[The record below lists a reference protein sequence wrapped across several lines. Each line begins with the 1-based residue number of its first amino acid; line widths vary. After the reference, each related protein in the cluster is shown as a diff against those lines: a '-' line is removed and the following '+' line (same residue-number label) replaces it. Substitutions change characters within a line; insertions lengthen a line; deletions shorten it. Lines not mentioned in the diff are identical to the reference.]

1 MSDSNLS
8 AQSGIR
14 GRIDAHTALYAV
26 LGNPVAHSLSPVMH
40 NAAFAR
46 TGHNGVYV
54 AFAVSDPGAAV
65 AGLRALGIAGASVT
79 IPFKTGVIG
88 HLDQLD
94 PVAAAIGAVNTIV
107 NRAGRLTG
115 YNTDG
120 RGAVRALTG
129 ATPVKDQRIAVI
141 GAGGAACA
149 ISHALAE
156 KGARVV
162 IVNRSAARGEAL
174 ARRVGADF
182 VPLADFNGGRCEV
195 LINTTPVGMVP
206 DIDGIPVDEK
216 VLRPGMVVMDVV
228 YNPQKTRLLY
238 AAGRIGCRTV
248 SGVEMFVCQG
258 AAQFEL
264 WTDRPAPVD
273 MMRAVVTDALQN
285 VKNQP

>member
-1 MSDSNLS
+1 MPTYETFEHD
-8 AQSGIR
+8 
-14 GRIDAHTALYAV
+14 V
-26 LGNPVAHSLSPVMH
+26 L
-40 NAAFAR
+40 
-46 TGHNGVYV
+46 
-54 AFAVSDPGAAV
+54 
-65 AGLRALGIAGASVT
+65 
-79 IPFKTGVIG
+79 
-88 HLDQLD
+88 
-94 PVAAAIGAVNTIV
+94 
-107 NRAGRLTG
+107 
-115 YNTDG
+115 
-120 RGAVRALTG
+120 
-129 ATPVKDQRIAVI
+129 VI

-149 ISHALAE
+149 ISHALVE

-174 ARRVGADF
+174 ARRVGSDF

-264 WTDRPAPVD
+264 WTGRPAPVD

-285 VKNQP
+285 GKNQP